1 MATKETMHE
10 RDRRISREVAA
21 LGLSGYASDNYRKA
35 AMMVWGKANPSEGVS
50 GSMDY
55 NHQLVTRED

>member
-1 MATKETMHE
+1 METMPE

-35 AMMVWGKANPSEGVS
+35 AMMVWEKANPSGGVS
-50 GSMDY
+50 GSFDH
-55 NHQLVTRED
+55 NRQLITRDD